1 MLRAVCLFATILC
14 SSQAFAQ
21 FSVDNA
27 ETTEN
32 SVTFSLDNSI
42 HTGEFA
48 AGLPRSAHSLGV
60 EWGVLHGWTSGFSV
74 GIDNPRTGSPDVGT
88 LEWSNKIAII
98 GTESVIGFTR
108 GDEPRRG
115 LIVDVMNVSAYA
127 GFSVDTGASDDV
139 NLAVGPLVDLGV
151 GPFLASINLLFDI
164 PLGGGN
170 ETALIYAAS
179 VEYPVDDT
187 FRVGIES
194 HSYIER
200 IFGTTPDYD
209 DQLHL
214 IGPTA
219 TLTLGVAE
227 NQDVTLRFGGFLG
240 ISAESPDFV
249 ASVNASLDLY

>member
-1 MLRAVCLFATILC
+1 MLRAVCLFAMILC
-14 SSQAFAQ
+14 STQALAQ

-42 HTGEFA
+42 HTGDYA
-48 AGLPRSAHSLGV
+48 VALPRSAHSLGV

-98 GTESVIGFTR
+98 GKESIVGFSSTE
-108 GDEPRRG
+108 EPGRG
-115 LIVDVMNVSAYA
+115 LIIDVNISAYA
-127 GFSVDTGASDDV
+127 GLSIDTNASDDV
-139 NLAVGPLVDLGV
+139 NLAVGPLFDFRV
-151 GPFLASINLLFDI
+151 GPFLTSINLLFDI
-164 PLGGGN
+164 PLGGGD

-179 VEYPVDDT
+179 IEYPVDDT

-200 IFGTTPDYD
+200 IFGTTPEYD

-219 TLTLGVAE
+219 TLTLNVAE

-240 ISAESPDFV
+240 ISADSPDFV